1 MKVKYYIVAI
11 TFHVV
16 ILGCCITA
24 LHSQTQIVIDS
35 AKGTLADGINVLYA
49 QDDGFQVTEA
59 GNDGVHV
66 NSAEATGVRIQHAG
80 NDGVR
85 IQSADVDGLSVGNA
99 GRYGLLIGET
109 DSDGIRV
116 GDAGVNGIYIGDAA
130 DDGIHVNNASAWSLN
145 VRGSKS
151 QNPAAPED
159 HIAHIFNTHGTGGG
173 DVLSLKINVINPGST
188 SNFVTFYDAL
198 DNRMGRIEG
207 NGSGG
212 VSFESNSAD
221 FAEFLPKESE
231 FSTFRAGD
239 VVGIKDGKIS
249 LNTIDADRAMVITD
263 RPIVIGNARN
273 NSDHFEKV
281 SFIGQVPVKVI
292 GMVKAGDWIVA
303 SGENDGTALAVSTS
317 EIGLGHQIIGQALA
331 SNADSGLKSINT
343 IVGLDHSEARNHLL
357 NKIHFELS
365 EQRHLINE
373 LQRQIDR
380 LLGGN

>member
-1 MKVKYYIVAI
+1 MTVNNDVISI
-11 TFHVV
+11 TFYVF
-16 ILGCCITA
+16 ILGGCITS

-35 AKGTLADGINVLYA
+35 AKGTLADGVNVLYA
-49 QDDGFQVTEA
+49 QDDGFQVTKA
-59 GNDGVHV
+59 GNDGVFV
-66 NSAEATGVRIQHAG
+66 NSADVAGIRIQHAG

-85 IQSADVDGLSVGNA
+85 IQNADVDGLSVGNA
-99 GRYGLLIGET
+99 GRYGVIIGET
-109 DSDGIRV
+109 ESDAIRIQSP
-116 GDAGVNGIYIGDAA
+116 GEDGIYISNAS
-130 DDGIHVNNASAWSLN
+130 DDGIHVVGATAWSLN

-173 DVLSLKINVINPGST
+173 DVLSLKINLINPGST

-198 DNRMGRIEG
+198 DQMLGRIEG

-231 FSTFRAGD
+231 SSTFRAGD

-263 RPIVIGNARN
+263 RPIVIGNAQN

-281 SFIGQVPVKVI
+281 SFIGQVPVKVM

-303 SGENDGTALAVSTS
+303 SGENDGTAVAVSTS

-343 IVGLDHSEARNHLL
+343 IVGLDHSEARNPLL
-357 NKIHFELS
+357 NKVQLELS
-365 EQRHLINE
+365 EQRRLINA
-373 LQRQIDR
+373 LQRQIDQ
-380 LLGGN
+380 LLDRN